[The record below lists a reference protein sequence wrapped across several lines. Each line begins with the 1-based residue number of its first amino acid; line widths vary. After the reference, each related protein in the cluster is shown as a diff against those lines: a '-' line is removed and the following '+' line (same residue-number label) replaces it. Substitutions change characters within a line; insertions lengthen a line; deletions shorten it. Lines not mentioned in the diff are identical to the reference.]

1 MTRLNSSGLISV
13 NGAKTEVNAT
23 FTHTS
28 MGPSSLSARSA
39 ACCTASKS
47 ATSAG
52 YRQCLAARRF
62 HVAGGARQAR
72 LAARDQR
79 DMGPAA
85 SEKPRR
91 GAADARAGA
100 GDHDCLGHGSPTSW
114 HEASQTREAATT

>member
-1 MTRLNSSGLISV
+1 MTRLNSSGVISV

-28 MGPSSLSARSA
+28 MGPSSAFRPVRGLLHRVEV
-39 ACCTASKS
+39 
-47 ATSAG
+47 G
-52 YRQCLAARRF
+52 HVGRDRQRLAARRF
-62 HVAGGARQAR
+62 HVAAGARQAR

-79 DMGPAA
+79 DMGAAA

-100 GDHDCLGHGSPTSW
+100 GDHDCLGHDAFLLAPPPSSYFL
-114 HEASQTREAATT
+114 A